1 MTKELPITN
10 AQTSARTAA
19 SGLSFGFRHSLVIRA
34 SSLVIRVLTL
44 AIRVYQLTISPAQI
58 FLFGAGSGCRF
69 TPTCS
74 QYAMEAIHTQGA
86 VGGGWLAIKR
96 ICRCYPWGEGG
107 HDPVPQREFGV
118 RSPEFGVRP
127 SALRFNA
134 ACIQACRAGAEGE
147 GGNSPVSAALRRGKE
162 FEI

>member
-1 MTKELPITN
+1 LNPL
-10 AQTSARTAA
+10 Q
-19 SGLSFGFRHSLVIRA
+19 H
-34 SSLVIRVLTL
+34 VLIF
-44 AIRVYQLTISPAQI
+44 AIRLYRWTLSPAQT
-58 FLFGAGSGCRF
+58 FLFGPTAGCRF

-86 VGGGWLAIKR
+86 VGGSWLATKR
-96 ICRCYPWGEGG
+96 ICRCHPWGEGG
-107 HDPVPQREFGV
+107 HDPVPRNESGI
-118 RSPEFGVRP
+118 RP

-134 ACIQACRAGAEGE
+134 ARLQACRAGAEGE